1 MSNAA
6 EIKERLDKYIELKG
20 FTYPSLESMANL
32 TNGYLRNNS
41 GGFSAPKLS
50 EIAAV
55 CPDLNL
61 NWLLTGIEPMLLP
74 VAGGS
79 VTKDGDIVS
88 GDKVVVKKNKG
99 GRNIGKVDTYLEKGG
114 EVGFFDTYVSLAMI
128 ESVKIEDVP
137 KKHVSLVTE
146 IQQRK
151 TDLDN
156 LKAELQATKAQ
167 LREAQEDAKKSKDEL
182 LDFYRKQLS
191 KEV

>member
-88 GDKVVVKKNKG
+88 GDKIEVKKNKG
-99 GRNIGKVDTYLEKGG
+99 GRNFGKVDTYNEKSK
-114 EVGFFDTYVSLAMI
+114 EVEFFDNYVSLAMI
-128 ESVKIEDVP
+128 ETVNMDKVP
-137 KKHVSLVTE
+137 ERHIGLVTE
-146 IQQRK
+146 IKERK
-151 TDLDN
+151 DDYERLRKEVEDLRAK
-156 LKAELQATKAQ
+156 L
-167 LREAQEDAKKSKDEL
+167 EDAQSEVKRMQDEL

-191 KEV
+191 KEG